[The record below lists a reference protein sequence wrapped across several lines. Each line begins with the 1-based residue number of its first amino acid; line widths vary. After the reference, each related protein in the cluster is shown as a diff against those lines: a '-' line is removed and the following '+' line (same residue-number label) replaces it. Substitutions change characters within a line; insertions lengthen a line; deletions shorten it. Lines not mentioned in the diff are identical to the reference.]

1 MGSINKT
8 VSSSARQ
15 TMADAMILTILVA
28 TMTFLPSCTTALD
41 CYSCYSKNGS
51 DRTCDDPVIRLY
63 MEEKKPVECIF
74 PTPLLNS
81 GTPNEST
88 DHPEIN
94 SGAELVQTEY
104 ENIKEIGPKY
114 EVEKTKFTHIEKH
127 HQTKVAESSDRYCV
141 KVIGTTTES
150 KENLVIRTC
159 INKDMNSQCGIFT
172 FKEDQIRG
180 CMLTCQENKCNLA

>member
-1 MGSINKT
+1 MG

-51 DRTCDDPVIRLY
+51 DRTCDDPVIRLLL
-63 MEEKKPVECIF
+63 EEKKPVECIF

-81 GTPNEST
+81 GTPN
-88 DHPEIN
+88 DNPEID
-94 SGAELVQTEY
+94 SGAAELVQTEY

-114 EVEKTKFTHIEKH
+114 EVEKT
-127 HQTKVAESSDRYCV
+127 
-141 KVIGTTTES
+141 
-150 KENLVIRTC
+150 
-159 INKDMNSQCGIFT
+159 
-172 FKEDQIRG
+172 
-180 CMLTCQENKCNLA
+180 